1 MNYSGCNGV
10 VKSGGET
17 LAELTGFS
25 IDQNTNA
32 LDNTIID
39 GTCNRRVKAGQKS
52 WSGTIDAFYDPA
64 DPALLLLVNGAE
76 LNVELYPI
84 GDAIGDQVMSGDILV
99 TTVGIPIEKDGM
111 ITQSISFEGN
121 GALTIAAVAA

>member
-10 VKSGGET
+10 VKSGVAT

-25 IDQNTNA
+25 LEQSTNA

-52 WSGTIDAFYDPA
+52 WTGTIDAFYDPA
-64 DPALLLLVNGAE
+64 DAALTLLVNGAE

-84 GDAIGDQVMSGDILV
+84 GEASGDQLLTGDILV
-99 TTVGIPIEKDGM
+99 TSVSLPVEKDGM

-121 GALTIAAVAA
+121 GALSISAVA